1 MQFTELRERVAGY
14 VQRSGMEES
23 YLVAKTIMTGT
34 VQTIMLPAA
43 VNLIAPDQADLDVI
57 WIEVVK
63 LVAKR

>member
-1 MQFTELRERVAGY
+1 
-14 VQRSGMEES
+14 MEES